1 MLRKFLGF
9 AAFIA
14 TGMGLIIIS
23 FTQASNVLNQVLLAV
38 LVIFYIIGLS
48 IHFKELQEGG
58 N

>member
-1 MLRKFLGF
+1 LLRKFLGF

-23 FTQASNVLNQVLLAV
+23 FIQSSNMLSKALLAI
-38 LVIFYIIGLS
+38 LTIFYIVGLS